1 MAGRLDAKTDESE
14 RPLAATIVAAW
25 TFQGLFLGAVA
36 WLVWSD
42 PLYWTFAD
50 DLSLQAQ
57 VVLIALLP
65 ALLSGAWLIGL
76 YGARPRIGRLS
87 LFVVIDVLA
96 GTSLALYFGA
106 GLSLWAGSAP
116 LPVEA
121 LGGLPL
127 QLFVIYAA
135 AAPTLFGVAWL
146 ILRYARPLTD
156 AVERLQRPLAH
167 RRGLRNAD
175 HAARKRSPQL

>member
-14 RPLAATIVAAW
+14 KPLAATIVAAW
-25 TFQGLFLGAVA
+25 MFQGLFLGAVA
-36 WLVWSD
+36 WLMWSD
-42 PLYWTFAD
+42 PLYWKFAD

-57 VVLIALLP
+57 VVLISVLP

-76 YGARPRIGRLS
+76 YGARPPIGRLS

-96 GTSLALYFGA
+96 WLSIALYFGA
-106 GLSLWAGSAP
+106 CLSLWAGSPPIHVA
-116 LPVEA
+116 A

-146 ILRYARPLTD
+146 ILRYARQFTD
-156 AVERLQRPLAH
+156 AVERLQR
-167 RRGLRNAD
+167 R
-175 HAARKRSPQL
+175 